1 MKTALCRHG
10 KPLVAADNSPKEARC
25 PHCGGTVTLR
35 YRKLMANGGTI
46 YFWRHAENQ
55 QLCRRPSPM
64 MHVTVRFAT

>member
-10 KPLVAADNSPKEARC
+10 KPLIATDDAPKEARC
-25 PHCGGTVTLR
+25 PHCGGIVTLR
-35 YRKLMANGGTI
+35 YRKLMANGGTT